1 MSGFFFSSSI
11 PALQEPGLG
20 ENAVKK
26 TPRTSTEDFGTFLD
40 VCFKDAGLFAVPAP
54 FPVTKSCSA
63 SFGNTASTP
72 LPCPLSTQSAV
83 SLSCQDEVPLGVEG
97 TQDPLGEFSTLLSDA
112 LEMVENF
119 TVTLRLGEGKVTVS
133 GARNEDGVFSFTLE
147 GKKEDLVEFFTLLFE
162 NLRTWIEGKGEEK
175 PQCTKL
181 QCGKIS
187 QEDGQSEE
195 TVVPTVDVV
204 DIPLGEHAG
213 EPEVVL
219 GSPSPLPGEGELP
232 TQDALQAAEVETE
245 PLVQDASFEGEASRE
260 ILRASERK
268 HPGLLKRAGF
278 APSAEEVTASSP
290 GEEVLTQ
297 ISGVEKDRAE
307 DSPTSSGEGMVSSF
321 ASAKNVER
329 AATQDVKVSVASPE
343 DFVKVFEEVLR
354 VASETRGR
362 KEVVLHLE
370 PEHLGSIII
379 RLEERGGQ
387 IHCFWEVA
395 DPGTRELL
403 ARYLPALE
411 AHFNAQG
418 MPFTNFFGDGQN
430 AYTFSNF
437 RWAWVLGKEDVDE
450 TPFEDSGV
458 FRVNLL
464 A

>member
-20 ENAVKK
+20 ESVVKK
-26 TPRTSTEDFGTFLD
+26 TPRTSAEDFSTFLD

-63 SFGNTASTP
+63 SCGNTKSTP

-83 SLSCQDEVPLGVEG
+83 SLSCQGGVPLGAEG
-97 TQDPLGEFSTLLSDA
+97 TQDPLGEFSTLFSDA

-133 GARNEDGVFSFTLE
+133 GARDENGVFSFTLE
-147 GKKEDLVEFFTLLFE
+147 GKKEAVVEFFTLLFE
-162 NLRTWIEGKGEEK
+162 NLRAWIEGKGEEK

-181 QCGKIS
+181 QCERVS
-187 QEDGQSEE
+187 QENGQSEE

-204 DIPLGEHAG
+204 DTPFGEHAS
-213 EPEVVL
+213 EPEAVL
-219 GSPSPLPGEGELP
+219 DSPSPLPGEGEFP
-232 TQDALQAAEVETE
+232 TQDALHATEVETE
-245 PLVQDASFEGEASRE
+245 PLVQDASFEDEVSWE
-260 ILRASERK
+260 ILKASDRK
-268 HPGLLKRAGF
+268 YPGLSKKAGF
-278 APSAEEVTASSP
+278 APSAEGVTAPSP

-297 ISGVEKDRAE
+297 ISGVEKDRTE

-329 AATQDVKVSVASPE
+329 AAAQDVKVSVASPE
-343 DFVKVFEEVLR
+343 DFVKVFEDILR
-354 VASETRGR
+354 VASGTRGR

-370 PEHLGSIII
+370 PEHLGSIVVH
-379 RLEERGGQ
+379 LEERGGQ

-418 MPFTNFFGDGQN
+418 MPFTSFFGDGQN
-430 AYTFSNF
+430 AYAFSNF
-437 RWAWVLGKEDVDE
+437 RWAWVSGKEDVDE